1 MGREEKR
8 EGGREGGRLKQER
21 SDEEVKSLP
30 ASGSLCVRGRAGA
43 GEGER
48 AWPCPCRQRVSD
60 MESE

>member
-1 MGREEKR
+1 MGREE
-8 EGGREGGRLKQER
+8 EKQER